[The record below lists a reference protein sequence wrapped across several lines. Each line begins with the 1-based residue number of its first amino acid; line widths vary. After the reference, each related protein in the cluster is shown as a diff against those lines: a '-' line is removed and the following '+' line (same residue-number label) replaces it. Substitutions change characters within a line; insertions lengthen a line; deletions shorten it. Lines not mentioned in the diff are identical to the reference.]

1 LYSSQSIRSQVDTS
15 APIVTGPVDIAA
27 EAWFNVGP
35 DDVFPEEFRVTMG
48 VSDELMAAFESLHG
62 DLFTAS
68 FWNDV
73 KERIENGTLIPI
85 LPYPPRE
92 RLPHGGTWFQGG
104 KRPI

>member
-1 LYSSQSIRSQVDTS
+1 VTDYTFRSKPAAQTYMDELS
-15 APIVTGPVDIAA
+15 AD
-27 EAWFNVGP
+27 AWFYVGP

-48 VSDELMAAFESLHG
+48 VSDDLMAAFESLHG

-73 KERIENGTLIPI
+73 KERIESGTLIPI

-92 RLPHGGTWFQGG
+92 RLPHRRNVVPGRQTADLM
-104 KRPI
+104 KR